1 MWEVFRR
8 GSGVLKDI
16 MIITD
21 DDDDDRIDYDISD
34 DDDGGGGH
42 LYVAP
47 LIFLVTIGEE
57 QGDGSGLS
65 GNCQSHHYVHNHPQY
80 WEKQQAEKMVKVI
93 MCLITITII
102 ILIFI
107 HMRRSRGT
115 EVDWGENFQLYMCIM
130 YYHYRHYH
138 PYSSSLMSHQY
149 C

>member
-65 GNCQSHHYVHNHPQY
+65 DFMCIYDYNHPHFSS
-80 WEKQQAEKMVKVI
+80 
-93 MCLITITII
+93 
-102 ILIFI
+102 IL
-107 HMRRSRGT
+107 
-115 EVDWGENFQLYMCIM
+115 GEAAG
-130 YYHYRHYH
+130 
-138 PYSSSLMSHQY
+138 
-149 C
+149 

>member
-16 MIITD
+16 MIITDD

-42 LYVAP
+42 LYVAL

-65 GNCQSHHYVHNHPQY
+65 ESCQSHHYVHNHPHFSS
-80 WEKQQAEKMVKVI
+80 
-93 MCLITITII
+93 
-102 ILIFI
+102 IL
-107 HMRRSRGT
+107 
-115 EVDWGENFQLYMCIM
+115 GEAAG
-130 YYHYRHYH
+130 
-138 PYSSSLMSHQY
+138 
-149 C
+149 